1 MKEQIQKR
9 LSDSKAARWT
19 ALTNSETPE
28 RLESRSL
35 DGTHHRVVHHD
46 VRLFPDRCHGSS

>member
-9 LSDSKAARWT
+9 LSDSK
-19 ALTNSETPE
+19 
-28 RLESRSL
+28 LESRSL

>member
-9 LSDSKAARWT
+9 LSDS
-19 ALTNSETPE
+19 N
-28 RLESRSL
+28 ESRSL